1 MPISQNHIQK
11 EKKIKPT
18 KAIKITL
25 LGTQNVT

>member
-11 EKKIKPT
+11 EKIKPT